1 VDLSFAL
8 DILVAALLAVTI
20 VFAAVLNRR
29 LGKLRSDRHELEK
42 MAAGFQQATAHA
54 EDSIGKLK
62 ISTETLQERLD
73 KAQSLCDDLVFL
85 IERGGAAAD
94 RIETEVRATRK
105 HRDAPG
111 AKPFSPAAKPRANG
125 NGADGLPKSEAER
138 DLLNA
143 LRSER

>member
-1 VDLSFAL
+1 MDLSFAL

-29 LGKLRSDRHELEK
+29 IGKLRGDWHELEK
-42 MAAGFQQATAHA
+42 MAAGFRQATVHA

-62 ISTETLQERLD
+62 ISTETLQERID
-73 KAQSLCDDLVFL
+73 KAQSLCDDLAFL
-85 IERGGAAAD
+85 IDRGGATAD
-94 RIETEVRATRK
+94 RIESEVRATRN

-125 NGADGLPKSEAER
+125 NRADGLPQSEAER

>member
-62 ISTETLQERLD
+62 ISTETLQERID

-85 IERGGAAAD
+85 IDRGGATAD
-94 RIETEVRATRK
+94 RIESEVRATRK

-125 NGADGLPKSEAER
+125 NRADGLPKSEAER

>member
-29 LGKLRSDRHELEK
+29 IGKLRGDWHELEK
-42 MAAGFQQATAHA
+42 MAAGFRKATVHA

-62 ISTETLQERLD
+62 ISTERLQERID
-73 KAQSLCDDLVFL
+73 KAQSLCDDLAFL
-85 IERGGAAAD
+85 IDRGGATAD
-94 RIETEVRATRK
+94 RIESEVRATRN

-125 NGADGLPKSEAER
+125 NRADGLPQSEAER

>member
-8 DILVAALLAVTI
+8 DILVAALLVITI

-29 LGKLRSDRHELEK
+29 LGKLRGDRHELEK

-62 ISTETLQERLD
+62 ISTETLQERID

-85 IERGGAAAD
+85 IDRGGAAAD
-94 RIETEVRATRK
+94 RIENEVRATRK
-105 HRDAPG
+105 QRDAPG

-138 DLLNA
+138 ELLNA

>member
-62 ISTETLQERLD
+62 ISTETLQERID

-94 RIETEVRATRK
+94 RIESEVRATRK

-111 AKPFSPAAKPRANG
+111 AKILSPAAKPRANG
-125 NGADGLPKSEAER
+125 NGSAGLPKSDAER

>member
-1 VDLSFAL
+1 MDLSFAL

-29 LGKLRSDRHELEK
+29 IGKLRGDWHELEK
-42 MAAGFQQATAHA
+42 MAAGFRKATVHA

-62 ISTETLQERLD
+62 ISTERLQERID
-73 KAQSLCDDLVFL
+73 KAQSLCDDLAFL
-85 IERGGAAAD
+85 IDRGGATAD
-94 RIETEVRATRK
+94 RIESEVRATRN

-125 NGADGLPKSEAER
+125 NRADGLPQSEAER